1 MGCKFLASSGGW
13 EEIKF
18 AAKTT
23 TYKEAVSNNSRF
35 GDLRLHI
42 LQHASKN
49 IEMAEWWYK
58 ASVLQALFGDSKKSN
73 KAWKQACNSI
83 DNITEARKKEEEK
96 ANMLIWEDKFGKQAD
111 PEVLQRI
118 EKALKDGRKSSRAA
132 PLKRIT
138 PSKKKRR

>member
-1 MGCKFLASSGGW
+1 
-13 EEIKF
+13 
-18 AAKTT
+18 
-23 TYKEAVSNNSRF
+23 
-35 GDLRLHI
+35 
-42 LQHASKN
+42 
-49 IEMAEWWYK
+49 MAEWWYK